1 MKHSAELRANWWTGF
16 RAPSERSESHATE
29 LRPEE
34 SAYRQLGTGSDFS
47 RQAILGDGFDFGTWQ
62 GATFSGVIGYRAFSV
77 DYAQGEGQQC
87 YGFDMVLHGPVPGL
101 RMRFRPG

>member
-1 MKHSAELRANWWTGF
+1 MR
-16 RAPSERSESHATE
+16 RSCGPKNPLIGSLA
-29 LRPEE
+29 
-34 SAYRQLGTGSDFS
+34 TGSDFS
-47 RQAILGDGFDFGTWQ
+47 RQAIVGDGFDFGTWQ
-62 GATFSGVIGYRAFSV
+62 GVNLSRVIGYRAFSV